1 MGKAL
6 VQLRRYEQET
16 PELLVSPQV
25 FNITHLIEYFYGVT
39 WNLQRKFVFNWKQEQ
54 PGCYEDRV
62 KRFFAHDRFLR
73 MLKDWIL
80 FFVEDDELRKTILRQ
95 HQTRAAIKV
104 AERCPEPGK
113 PSRLVWPT
121 QDRQSVESGKSVA
134 VRGSL

>member
-1 MGKAL
+1 MRISDWSSDVCSSDL
-6 VQLRRYEQET
+6 
-16 PELLVSPQV
+16 
-25 FNITHLIEYFYGVT
+25 
-39 WNLQRKFVFNWKQEQ
+39 FNWKQEQ

-104 AERCPEPGK
+104 AERCAEPGK
-113 PSRLVWPT
+113 RRGLCWHTQGWGQTFTMCTAARLIRANAERVP
-121 QDRQSVESGKSVA
+121 
-134 VRGSL
+134 GSTGVMV